1 MLFIIGSCFMCA
13 VCIFDYMVIMV
24 TSREWSCVLDFHF
37 FLYILLYI
45 NLSLFFFFFYS
56 EHALLLLF
64 KFFNLKSKKR
74 GTSLV
79 AQCLRLLTSNTRGLG
94 STPGQE
100 TRSHM
105 LQLKTQRSTAKTLRP
120 GTAK

>member
-1 MLFIIGSCFMCA
+1 MRSCFVCA
-13 VCIFDYMVIMV
+13 VCIFDYMVITV

-45 NLSLFFFFFYS
+45 NLSLFFFFYS

-74 GTSLV
+74 WTSLV
-79 AQCLRLLTSNTRGLG
+79 AKCLRLLTSNTGGLG
-94 STPGQE
+94 STPGQG

-120 GTAK
+120 GTAT

>member
-1 MLFIIGSCFMCA
+1 MCA

-24 TSREWSCVLDFHF
+24 TSREWSCVKDFHF

-45 NLSLFFFFFYS
+45 NLFFFFFFYS
-56 EHALLLLF
+56 QYALLLLF
-64 KFFNLKSKKR
+64 KFFNLKSQKR

-100 TRSHM
+100 TRFHM